1 MTEQEINQA
10 LEENR
15 RRNKTLATDYNPL
28 SGRGA
33 CGPRL
38 KKRVKWE
45 QGYLWLPESMVA
57 DPEWKRVKDATEF
70 RRLRLRHDFEYWA
83 VSCVTIRH
91 KTTGRRVPFVLN
103 APQRR
108 VASLLEEDR
117 RDGRPLRLIMLKAR
131 QWGGSTLVQMYF
143 AWIQTVLRRNWNSLI
158 CAQVKDTSA
167 AIRGMYTAMLD
178 SYPPEMWTGD
188 EPPCFRAF
196 EGARNTREIAG
207 RGCRVTVASSMGQ
220 EAVRGLDCSMAHL
233 SEVAFWKDSPTQSP
247 EGFIR
252 AICGGIVRQ
261 PDTLIALEST
271 ANGVGNYFHSE
282 WLRSE
287 DGRSDK
293 AAVFVPWYE
302 IDIYTA
308 EVPDAEALW
317 KSMSDYERWLWQLG
331 CTLDQIQWYREK
343 LSEYPSRHLMQA
355 EFPSSATEAF
365 ANTGSGVFAP
375 TLIDTLR
382 ARCSDSYELGELSTA
397 SPLLPG
403 AMTVNG
409 FVADPCGHLK
419 VWSRPRHGID
429 RYVVSVDIGGRTD
442 RADFS
447 VIAVI
452 DRFPPHGLPEI
463 VAQWRGHIDHDLLT
477 AKAAAIASWYGNALL
492 VVESN
497 SLESQTTPD
506 TDNALI
512 LLSEL
517 NRHYPNLYRR
527 RALDSATHALENRV
541 GFHTNRQ
548 TKALVIGHLISLV
561 RDSAYIERDTEACNE
576 LAVYERDPSG
586 RYTARHGCH
595 DDILMTRAIGLWV
608 ASQMPP
614 PADLSDIAF
623 HRPKRI
629 R

>member
-1 MTEQEINQA
+1 
-10 LEENR
+10 
-15 RRNKTLATDYNPL
+15 
-28 SGRGA
+28 
-33 CGPRL
+33 
-38 KKRVKWE
+38 
-45 QGYLWLPESMVA
+45 
-57 DPEWKRVKDATEF
+57 
-70 RRLRLRHDFEYWA
+70 
-83 VSCVTIRH
+83 
-91 KTTGRRVPFVLN
+91 
-103 APQRR
+103 
-108 VASLLEEDR
+108 
-117 RDGRPLRLIMLKAR
+117 
-131 QWGGSTLVQMYF
+131 
-143 AWIQTVLRRNWNSLI
+143 
-158 CAQVKDTSA
+158 
-167 AIRGMYTAMLD
+167 
-178 SYPPEMWTGD
+178 
-188 EPPCFRAF
+188 
-196 EGARNTREIAG
+196 
-207 RGCRVTVASSMGQ
+207 
-220 EAVRGLDCSMAHL
+220 MAHL

-409 FVADPCGHLK
+409 FMPDPCGHLK

-527 RALDSATHALENRV
+527 RALDSATHSLENRV

-586 RYTARHGCH
+586 RYAARHGCH

>member
-83 VSCVTIRH
+83 ASCVTIRH

-108 VASLLEEDR
+108 VASLLEDDR

-233 SEVAFWKDSPTQSP
+233 SEVAFWKDSESMTP
-247 EGFIR
+247 EAFIR
-252 AICGGIVRQ
+252 AVCGGIPGVECSM
-261 PDTLIALEST
+261 IAMEST
-271 ANGVGNYFHSE
+271 ANGVGNFFHSE
-282 WLRSE
+282 WLRAREGVSAY
-287 DGRSDK
+287 RP
-293 AAVFVPWYE
+293 VFVPWHE
-302 IDIYTA
+302 IEMYRMPCRNPRRLL
-308 EVPDAEALW
+308 E
-317 KSMSDYERWLWQLG
+317 SMDDYERRLWEKGL
-331 CTLDQIQWYREK
+331 TLEMITWYRFKRREFSTHEAMK
-343 LSEYPSRHLMQA
+343 AEYP
-355 EFPSSATEAF
+355 TDDVEAF
-365 ANTGSGVFAP
+365 TNSARSVFDPEAVERLREDCREPLATGEVTGREAKGPEALRDVHFTPDATGRLKIWEMPQSG
-375 TLIDTLR
+375 
-382 ARCSDSYELGELSTA
+382 GERPA
-397 SPLLPG
+397 DY
-403 AMTVNG
+403 
-409 FVADPCGHLK
+409 VAA
-419 VWSRPRHGID
+419 
-429 RYVVSVDIGGRTD
+429 VDVGGRGAS
-442 RADFS
+442 ADWS
-447 VIAVI
+447 VIAVM
-452 DRFPPHGLPEI
+452 RMRAFERPEV
-463 VAQWRGHIDHDLLT
+463 VAQWRGHCDHDLLGW
-477 AKAAAIASWYGNALL
+477 KAAAIARFYNGALL
-492 VVESN
+492 VIESN
-497 SLESQTTPD
+497 SLETATEGPSQY
-506 TDNALI
+506 I
-512 LLSEL
+512 LEEL
-517 NRHYPNLYRR
+517 NAVYRR
-527 RALDSATHALENRV
+527 LYVRRSRDAATRDRNKTRV
-541 GFHTNRQ
+541 GFHTNRA
-548 TKALVIGHLISLV
+548 TKSVIITGLISMV
-561 RDSAYIERDTEACNE
+561 RDGGYVERSATACNE
-576 LAVYERDPSG
+576 MATYRQQPSDVYEATPP
-586 RYTARHGCH
+586 AH
-595 DDILMTRAIGLWV
+595 DDVLMTRAIALYVIASMPSTDYTGLQ
-608 ASQMPP
+608 AILPRNQ
-614 PADLSDIAF
+614 
-623 HRPKRI
+623 
-629 R
+629 

>member
-1 MTEQEINQA
+1 M
-10 LEENR
+10 ENITDILAENAR
-15 RRNKTLATDYNPL
+15 RTAAMRAPYDPLTGQGSPLPRVEAIDPKGTPCRIPQTMADDPAILTVARDRHAWCMLRFSHDFEFWAATCVRIKDKL
-28 SGRGA
+28 SGR
-33 CGPRL
+33 
-38 KKRVKWE
+38 
-45 QGYLWLPESMVA
+45 
-57 DPEWKRVKDATEF
+57 D
-70 RRLRLRHDFEYWA
+70 
-83 VSCVTIRH
+83 I
-91 KTTGRRVPFVLN
+91 PFVLN
-103 APQRR
+103 RPQRR
-108 VASLLEEDR
+108 VLAVLEGMRVAR
-117 RDGRPLRLIMLKAR
+117 RPIRLIMLKAR
-131 QWGGSTLVQMYF
+131 QWGGSTLIQMYM
-143 AWIQTVLRRNWNSLI
+143 AWIQCIHHRNWHSLI
-158 CAQVKDTSA
+158 CAHVKDTAST
-167 AIRGMYTAMLD
+167 IRGMYTKMLACYPDKFWPDD
-178 SYPPEMWTGD
+178 SPHD
-188 EPPCFRAF
+188 FRPF
-196 EGARNTREIAG
+196 ERSVNTRVITG
-207 RGCRVTVASSMGQ
+207 RDCRVTVGSSEGQ
-220 EAVRGLDCSMAHL
+220 EAVRGADYAMAHL

-252 AICGGIVRQ
+252 ALCGGIVRQ